1 MITHSTTHAPR
12 SHLSLAFDRDHIALE
27 QMLPQ
32 VVLSTMILYFLE
44 MVVIEMHLLVV
55 GSVVGVVMVTR
66 VLLEHLIQP
75 LLYLFS

>member
-1 MITHSTTHAPR
+1 MRIY
-12 SHLSLAFDRDHIALE
+12 LE